1 MKTAAN
7 YMVVM
12 FMVMFWLFRVV
23 VAYMAGVGKSFM
35 VSPINQVVEIVILFI
50 SLICIALVIKRK
62 LLGGFIY
69 LVANFGYYGVYLYNS
84 VMPIIQGNQVTV
96 TNGLNAFI
104 SLAAVIL
111 SIVVVMDL
119 LSDKTKKPADKSTEW
134 FYANKD
140 LDRNLDDRADKN
152 QYKTL

>member
-12 FMVMFWLFRVV
+12 FMIMFWLFRVV
-23 VAYMAGVGKSFM
+23 VAYMAGIGKSFM
-35 VSPINQVVEIVILFI
+35 VAPINQVVEIVILFI

-62 LLGGFIY
+62 LFAGIIY
-69 LVANFGYYGVYLYNS
+69 LVANFGYYGVYLYNN
-84 VMPIIQGNQVTV
+84 VMPIIQGNQLTV

-104 SLAAVIL
+104 SLVAVIL

>member
-1 MKTAAN
+1 MKTFSN
-7 YMVVM
+7 YLTVM
-12 FMVMFWLFRVV
+12 FMGMFWVFRVI
-23 VAYMAGVGKSFM
+23 VAYMAGNEKSFAI
-35 VSPINQVVEIVILFI
+35 SPLNLTVEIVLLFI

-62 LLGGFIY
+62 LIGGVIY

-84 VMPIIQGNQVTV
+84 VLPIIKGNQLTV
-96 TNGLNAFI
+96 TNGLNTFI
-104 SLAAVIL
+104 SFVAVIL

-119 LSDKTKKPADKSTEW
+119 LSDKTKKPVDKETEW

-152 QYKTL
+152 QYRTM